1 MPVETGGIVK
11 IVGGGAIFSTV
22 LAFFGV
28 KKMIKQ
34 ELCEIFKSKM
44 VAVDTRMS
52 GVDRE
57 IKELKIAGAGYV
69 DGPQQERICSLKSE
83 LIDSQI
89 KNVETQIKAV
99 KEEVKS
105 VKSHIDSKFEDL
117 NERWGQRK

>member
-1 MPVETGGIVK
+1 MPMETSGVIKLVS
-11 IVGGGAIFSTV
+11 VGSVFSAV

-34 ELCEIFKSKM
+34 ELCEIFKDKM

-57 IKELKIAGAGYV
+57 IKELKLAGATYV

-89 KNVETQIKAV
+89 KNVETQIKAIS
-99 KEEVKS
+99 EEVKS